1 MVILALRIPIH
12 NGVSLY
18 THYGVEGA
26 LSVVEIL
33 AFSLW
38 KLLRRPRVI
47 RRLLGRT
54 SRAIL

>member
-26 LSVVEIL
+26 LSGVGIL
-33 AFSLW
+33 
-38 KLLRRPRVI
+38 LLPRLRVI
-47 RRLLGRT
+47 RRLLRRT
-54 SRAIL
+54 ICAIL

>member
-1 MVILALRIPIH
+1 MILALRIPIH

-26 LSVVEIL
+26 LSGVGIL

-38 KLLRRPRVI
+38 ILLRRPRV

-54 SRAIL
+54 SSAIL